1 MKKKGFNI
9 TKINKNVKTAD
20 SILAFSNVAA
30 YVIGG
35 KIKFLILISIL
46 LVTYAIYIRFYPYIY
61 IETRTKKE
69 KGTAFQMPLTGS
81 LIAMF
86 SCLIA
91 SKNINCGFVNIIKI
105 AFCLT
110 AILVVPYIIK
120 SLRTECPQRLGRKAS
135 VILAVLAI
143 SFSIVL
149 PLNVVLT
156 FDKPVH
162 ETVTITDK
170 DVNTGDSANSY
181 LLYGNW
187 KGEEAEFSVSRSTYK
202 ETSIGDVKKICIRKS
217 VLGLGYYTIHK

>member
-9 TKINKNVKTAD
+9 TKINKNLKTTD

-69 KGTAFQMPLTGS
+69 KGTAFQMPLAGA
-81 LIAMF
+81 LIAIF

-91 SKNINCGFVNIIKI
+91 SKNINYDFVNIIKI

-110 AILVVPYIIK
+110 AILAVPYIIK

-149 PLNVVLT
+149 PLNIVLT

-170 DVNTGDSANSY
+170 DINTGDNANSY
-181 LLYGNW
+181 FLYGNW

-202 ETSIGDVKKICIRKS
+202 ETSVGDVKKICIRKS
-217 VLGLGYYTIHK
+217 VLGLKYYTIHK

>member
-1 MKKKGFNI
+1 
-9 TKINKNVKTAD
+9 
-20 SILAFSNVAA
+20 
-30 YVIGG
+30 
-35 KIKFLILISIL
+35 
-46 LVTYAIYIRFYPYIY
+46 
-61 IETRTKKE
+61 
-69 KGTAFQMPLTGS
+69 MPLAGA
-81 LIAMF
+81 LIAIF

-91 SKNINCGFVNIIKI
+91 SKNINCDFVNIIKI

-110 AILVVPYIIK
+110 AILAVPYIIK

-149 PLNVVLT
+149 PLNIVLT

-170 DVNTGDSANSY
+170 DVNTGDNANSY
-181 LLYGNW
+181 FLYGNW

-202 ETSIGDVKKICIRKS
+202 ETSVGDVKKICIRKS
-217 VLGLGYYTIHK
+217 VLGLKYYTIHK

>member
-9 TKINKNVKTAD
+9 TKINKNLKTTD

-69 KGTAFQMPLTGS
+69 KGTAFQMPLTGA

-110 AILVVPYIIK
+110 AILAVPYIIK

-149 PLNVVLT
+149 PLNIVLT

-170 DVNTGDSANSY
+170 DINTGDNANSY
-181 LLYGNW
+181 FLYGNW

-202 ETSIGDVKKICIRKS
+202 ETSVGDVKKICIRKS
-217 VLGLGYYTIHK
+217 VLGLKYYTIHK

>member
-9 TKINKNVKTAD
+9 TKINKNLKTTD

-69 KGTAFQMPLTGS
+69 KGTAFQMPLAGA
-81 LIAMF
+81 LIAIF

-91 SKNINCGFVNIIKI
+91 SKNINCDFVNIIKI
-105 AFCLT
+105 AFCLA
-110 AILVVPYIIK
+110 AILAVPYIIK

-149 PLNVVLT
+149 PLNIVLT

-170 DVNTGDSANSY
+170 DINTGDNANSY
-181 LLYGNW
+181 FLYGNW

-202 ETSIGDVKKICIRKS
+202 ETSVGDVKKICIRKS
-217 VLGLGYYTIHK
+217 VLGLKYYTIHK

>member
-9 TKINKNVKTAD
+9 TKVNKNLKTAD
-20 SILAFSNVAA
+20 SILAFSNVTA

-69 KGTAFQMPLTGS
+69 KGTAFQMPLTGA

-86 SCLIA
+86 FCLIA
-91 SKNINCGFVNIIKI
+91 SKNINCGFGNIIIK

-110 AILVVPYIIK
+110 AILAVPYIIK
-120 SLRTECPQRLGRKAS
+120 SLRTECPQRLVRKTS
-135 VILAVLAI
+135 VIFAVLAI

-181 LLYGNW
+181 FLYGNW

-202 ETSIGDVKKICIRKS
+202 ETSVGDVKKICIRKS
-217 VLGLGYYTIHK
+217 VLGLEYYTIHK